1 MAKIVPVP
9 NNTTEQ
15 FDPMEERT
23 FTVTVAIN
31 DDDGN
36 QVNIIARDKETD
48 SAIHFKLLRKKF
60 NFETKKWE
68 DNKETLE
75 TSEQICQERFGQ
87 SLDEL
92 AKTYGHGIE
101 FQGFTDGETGSF
113 FPRQRFIRFDKIETA
128 DSKQIKKLQG
138 PFDVLPITESD
149 NPAWARF
156 NFGFQATTPDGEVK
170 KFRVSQINV
179 ESEDENTPDELLTLR
194 YTNKM
199 IRSFSAAANNEHVP
213 AQARVDLAQDVSNM
227 LAKERA
233 KKIEKI
239 NSTLGVDLENL
250 LRGDET
256 VQFESVEVQTVGNG
270 EAYYLV
276 GNLAQ

>member
-9 NNTTEQ
+9 NNTTDQ

-179 ESEDENTPDELLTLR
+179 ESDDENTPDELLTLR

>member
-9 NNTTEQ
+9 NNNTDQ
-15 FDPMEERT
+15 FDPMEERAFVT
-23 FTVTVAIN
+23 TVAIN

-48 SAIHFKLLRKKF
+48 AAVHFKLLRKKY
-60 NFETKKWE
+60 NFESKKWE
-68 DNKETLE
+68 DNKEVLE
-75 TSEQICQERFGQ
+75 ASEQIAKERFGQ
-87 SLDEL
+87 SLDDL
-92 AKTYGHGIE
+92 TKSYGHGIE
-101 FQGFTDGETGSF
+101 FNGYTDGETGTFS
-113 FPRQRFIRFDKIETA
+113 PRQRFIKYNKIETA

-156 NFGFQATTPDGEVK
+156 NFGFQATTADGEVK

-179 ESEDENTPDELLTLR
+179 ESDDENTPDELVTLR

-199 IRSFSAAANNEHVP
+199 IRNFAQAANNEHVP
-213 AQARVDLAQDVSNM
+213 AAARADLAQDVNTLLS
-227 LAKERA
+227 KERA
-233 KKIEKI
+233 RKIEKI
-239 NSTLGVDLENL
+239 NTALGIDLETL
-250 LRGDET
+250 LHGEET